1 MRALHLADVHLDT
14 PFAGRSERLRRRLRS
29 ASRAALSAAV
39 DCALAERVHVVLIA
53 GDLFD
58 GERLSLGTELFL
70 LDELARLSEA
80 EIRVVYATGNHD
92 WGRSRRPREV
102 AWPPNVTVV
111 DTPDPRR
118 IPIEA
123 RDGQLLGFVTAAG
136 HASARET
143 ADLSSAFQPPPGELP
158 EIAVLHSQVVGATG
172 GEEHEPYAPS
182 ELRRLRDSGFHY
194 WALGHVHVRQQLSG
208 DPEIHY
214 PGNLQGRTPAERGP
228 KGGLL
233 VDLTAPDA
241 PKVEFQAFAPL
252 RFETLEVSGL
262 GGEESLTGMITRVV
276 RAWETERRQDGWSG
290 RSQDWI
296 VRVVL
301 SGPTPFWREL
311 AEEEERSA
319 LAVELGERLG
329 ALDVD
334 VWARGTHPVLSP
346 EDHRGRQ
353 DVLGEALRLLE
364 DVRSGRA
371 TIPGLDPAELAG
383 SPGEPRELDEYV
395 RELLAGAEGEILARL
410 LDFETA

>member
-172 GEEHEPYAPS
+172 GEETRTVCAVGASTPPRQRLPLLGARPRACATATVRRPGDPLSGELTGPYARRAGGRRGGCWWIS
-182 ELRRLRDSGFHY
+182 RLRMLRRLSSRRSH
-194 WALGHVHVRQQLSG
+194 R
-208 DPEIHY
+208 
-214 PGNLQGRTPAERGP
+214 
-228 KGGLL
+228 
-233 VDLTAPDA
+233 
-241 PKVEFQAFAPL
+241 FA
-252 RFETLEVSGL
+252 S
-262 GGEESLTGMITRVV
+262 
-276 RAWETERRQDGWSG
+276 RR
-290 RSQDWI
+290 
-296 VRVVL
+296 
-301 SGPTPFWREL
+301 WR
-311 AEEEERSA
+311 
-319 LAVELGERLG
+319 
-329 ALDVD
+329 
-334 VWARGTHPVLSP
+334 
-346 EDHRGRQ
+346 
-353 DVLGEALRLLE
+353 
-364 DVRSGRA
+364 
-371 TIPGLDPAELAG
+371 
-383 SPGEPRELDEYV
+383 
-395 RELLAGAEGEILARL
+395 
-410 LDFETA
+410 